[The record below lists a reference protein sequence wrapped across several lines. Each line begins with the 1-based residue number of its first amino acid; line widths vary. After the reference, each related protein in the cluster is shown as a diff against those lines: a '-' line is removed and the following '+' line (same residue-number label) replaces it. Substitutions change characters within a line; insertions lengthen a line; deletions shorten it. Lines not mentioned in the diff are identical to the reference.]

1 MFFLSGTGS
10 HLLTKL
16 SDLAKSPH
24 LARIATSVYRDHCP
38 DDPTCRGFGFVDRA
52 GTPSPMM
59 KRSLLYVLHS
69 SGLVAGVEAPPD
81 KFQEAFRSKY
91 GKVRI
96 WKLLGVS
103 EESKGWVADPDN
115 RVCDVPGSWFCPG
128 QYPPALNKVLASKTD
143 FRQLEDF
150 NRKSSGQ
157 DDDDEYTKKYF
168 ENLKNP
174 ETARRRALERERE
187 LERQQKRS
195 ADSSDSPGVASQNP
209 QLDPNEWRE
218 QANGLYQ
225 TLQDSEQS
233 TLFWEYI
240 HNGQVDHIREWLAIE
255 PWWAYV
261 RSADGRGPMW
271 W

>member
-1 MFFLSGTGS
+1 M
-10 HLLTKL
+10 
-16 SDLAKSPH
+16 
-24 LARIATSVYRDHCP
+24 ARIATSVYRDHCP
-38 DDPTCRGFGFVDRA
+38 DDPTCRGFGFLDRA

-69 SGLVAGVEAPPD
+69 SGLVEGVVAPPD
-81 KFQEAFRSKY
+81 KFHEVFRSKY

-96 WKLLGVS
+96 WKVLGVS
-103 EESKGWVADPDN
+103 EESKAWVANPDN

-128 QYPPALNKVLASKTD
+128 QYPPGLNKVLASKTD

-150 NRKSSGQ
+150 NRQSSGQ

-168 ENLKNP
+168 ENLNDP
-174 ETARRRALERERE
+174 ESARRRALERERE
-187 LERQQKRS
+187 LERQQMRS
-195 ADSSDSPGVASQNP
+195 SSSSSSSGPPPSGASQSP
-209 QLDPNEWRE
+209 KLDPAQWQE
-218 QANGLYQ
+218 QANVLYRS
-225 TLQDSEQS
+225 LQDSEQS

-240 HNGQVDHIREWLAIE
+240 HHGQVDRIREWLALE

-271 W
+271 WYVLFVTE

>member
-1 MFFLSGTGS
+1 MAHSVS
-10 HLLTKL
+10 SIR

-38 DDPTCRGFGFVDRA
+38 DDPTCRGFGFIDRA

-59 KRSLLYVLHS
+59 KRSLMYNLHS
-69 SGLVAGVEAPPD
+69 SGLVEGVEAPPD
-81 KFQEAFRSKY
+81 KFQEVFRSKY

-96 WKLLGVS
+96 YKILGVS
-103 EESKGWVADPDN
+103 EESRAWVADPEN

-128 QYPPALNKVLASKTD
+128 QYPPGLNKVLASKTD

-150 NRKSSGQ
+150 NRKSDGQ
-157 DDDDEYTKKYF
+157 GEDDEYTKKYF
-168 ENLKNP
+168 ENLNNP

-187 LERQQKRS
+187 LERQQMRS
-195 ADSSDSPGVASQNP
+195 SNPPSSTSQSPK
-209 QLDPNEWRE
+209 LDPAQWQE
-218 QANGLYQ
+218 QASVLYR
-225 TLQDSEQS
+225 TLQDSDQS
-233 TLFWEYI
+233 TMFWEYI
-240 HNGQVDHIREWLAIE
+240 HHGQVDRIQDWLAAE
-255 PWWAYV
+255 PWWAFV

>member
-1 MFFLSGTGS
+1 
-10 HLLTKL
+10 
-16 SDLAKSPH
+16 
-24 LARIATSVYRDHCP
+24 
-38 DDPTCRGFGFVDRA
+38 
-52 GTPSPMM
+52 MM

-69 SGLVAGVEAPPD
+69 SGLVDGVEAPPD
-81 KFQEAFRSKY
+81 KFHEVFRSKY

-96 WKLLGVS
+96 WKILGVS
-103 EESKGWVADPDN
+103 EESKAWVADPDN

-128 QYPPALNKVLASKTD
+128 QYPPGLNKVLASKTD

-157 DDDDEYTKKYF
+157 DDDEYTKKYF
-168 ENLKNP
+168 ENLNDP

-187 LERQQKRS
+187 MERQQMRAS
-195 ADSSDSPGVASQNP
+195 DSSAAGSSSSSHSPK
-209 QLDPNEWRE
+209 LDRAQWQE
-218 QANGLYQ
+218 QANALYR

-240 HNGQVDHIREWLAIE
+240 HHGQVAQIREWLVLE
-255 PWWAYV
+255 PWWAFV